1 MNTMKRFVCFLLFLA
16 PAAATRAQT
25 WLAPDHVWTFKLTG
39 GFAGVNL
46 NFNLAVASD
55 TVVNGQACKKIVA
68 TGAGG
73 FLYPPL
79 RFAYASG
86 NQVYAYQEAA
96 NTFAK
101 LYDFDLGPDSIVYVP
116 PLYPTNGSFTYRIE
130 SVDTVLAAGQLRRR
144 QNVVQ
149 LLTGSPGNLHFEII
163 EGIGMVGRPSQSNLP
178 DCSYFFLDQEICASV
193 VDGFDLKFICFT
205 ASGGSYSSYGPGCTV
220 TVSSDISLSYHPALS
235 LHPNPATDR
244 LLVQAADL
252 PAAVRQT
259 KVFNAQGKLLHSENG
274 LPEWVDTAALPT
286 GVYWLSVLLENGR
299 QVAVSFLKF

>member
-55 TVVNGQACKKIVA
+55 TVVNGQVCKKIVA

-73 FLYPPL
+73 FLYAPL

-101 LYDFDLGPDSIVYVP
+101 LYDFDLGPGGIVQVP
-116 PLYPTNGSFTYRIE
+116 SYFLFGSPFTYRIE
-130 SVDTVLAAGQLRRR
+130 SVDTVLAAGQLRLR
-144 QNVVQ
+144 QMAVQ
-149 LLTGSPGNLHFEII
+149 LSNGNPTNTHFEIL
-163 EGIGMVGRPSQSNLP
+163 EGIGMVGRPSQSSVP
-178 DCSYFFLDQEICASV
+178 ECSYFFLDQEICASV

-205 ASGGSYSSYGPGCTV
+205 ASGGSYSPYGPGC

-259 KVFNAQGKLLHSENG
+259 KVFDAQGNLLHSENG
-274 LPEWVDTAALPT
+274 LPEWVDTAALPA

-299 QVAVSFLKF
+299 QVAVSFLKS